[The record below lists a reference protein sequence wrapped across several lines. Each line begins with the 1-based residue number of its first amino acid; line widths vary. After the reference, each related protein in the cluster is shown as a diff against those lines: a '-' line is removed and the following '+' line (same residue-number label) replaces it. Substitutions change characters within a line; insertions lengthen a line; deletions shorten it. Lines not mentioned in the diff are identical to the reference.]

1 MMSEPVR
8 ALLDV
13 NVLIA
18 LFNPS
23 HVHHETAHDWFEDH
37 RTAGWATC
45 PLTENGFLRILS
57 HPQAAVEA
65 DRKTL
70 FASLRTFCGSGHHE
84 RWPDAVSL
92 LDETLFDP
100 SAVVSHRQITDV
112 YLLGLATRMG
122 GTLATFDA
130 SIPLRAVKGATTGNL
145 SVIAP
150 A

>member
-1 MMSEPVR
+1 MSDPVR

-37 RTAGWATC
+37 RISGWATC
-45 PLTENGFLRILS
+45 PLTENGFLRIMS

-65 DRKTL
+65 DRATL
-70 FASLRTFCGSGHHE
+70 FASLRTFVASGHHE
-84 RWPDAVSL
+84 RWLDSVSL

-100 SAVVSHRQITDV
+100 SVIVSHRQVTDV

-122 GTLATFDA
+122 GTLATFDG
-130 SIPLRAVKGATTGNL
+130 SIPLRAVKGATAVNL

-150 A
+150 G